1 MIKVRFNLRK
11 VATIVACLVV
21 TMMFAA
27 CDKTNPDDD
36 NGSGNGNGGG
46 KIDKEIIGAWAYMA
60 ASYSYIYQ
68 FNADGSFEYFYRTS
82 SITSTEGKF
91 TTSKNKVYFTDII
104 YQKGLEGRETQY
116 PDAVFEY
123 EIGSDD
129 RGKFLNIPSFKYD
142 EPYVDI
148 SWGVKFRKQ

>member
-1 MIKVRFNLRK
+1 MST
-11 VATIVACLVV
+11 ALVG
-21 TMMFAA
+21 
-27 CDKTNPDDD
+27 CDETNGD
-36 NGSGNGNGGG
+36 NTPTG
-46 KIDKEIIGAWAYMA
+46 KIDKEIIGTWSYMA

-82 SITSTEGKF
+82 TITSTEGKF
-91 TTSKNKVYFTDII
+91 TTSQNKVYFKDII
-104 YQKGLEGRETQY
+104 YQKGLEGRETRY

-123 EIGSDD
+123 EIGTDD
-129 RGKFLNIPSFKYD
+129 RGKYLNMPSFKYD